1 MPAITS
7 LGIGTNGL
15 DVNSIVSKLTALE
28 RQPLTNLQTQAK
40 IESSQISSFAQVQSE
55 FSALTDAAT
64 AMSTASAWTARNASS
79 SNANAAAISVDST
92 ADATS
97 FTLDV
102 DALAKQQSTAS
113 SPISGAVGAGTLT
126 IRLGKWD
133 AAGTTFT
140 PSASSSDVTVTVGGT
155 DTVATIAAAI
165 NKSNAGV
172 VATAFNDGTQDRLL
186 IRSKDTGATDGFR
199 IQATS
204 TAPNAGGADLTRLAF
219 DPQNSAGVGMATS
232 GNPTQFAS
240 DAIAHINGLKVTSAS
255 NTLTGNIPGVTINL
269 LNTTTTNYDATADTG
284 TKSPLTMTVSENVT
298 PAVQNV
304 QNFVDAYNKLAS
316 DIANL
321 TKYDAATKTPSLFQ
335 GDSSVLG
342 MQSVLRSMVGSSTTG
357 SSVYSRLSDVGIELQ
372 TDGTKLGINTTKLA
386 AAANNGTEL
395 QKFFTTDNKNP
406 LTDGFAIKFKN
417 FGAGVIASGG
427 TVDSKAK
434 SLQDQLKRNG
444 DEQQKVNDRAD
455 ALQARLTAQYSALDG
470 QMASINALAA
480 YVSQQVATW
489 NKSTA

>member
-1 MPAITS
+1 MATITS
-7 LGIGTNGL
+7 LGIGTNGI
-15 DVNSIVSKLTALE
+15 DVNSIVSKLVSLE
-28 RQPLTNLQTQAK
+28 KQPLTNLQTQAK
-40 IESSQISSFAQVQSE
+40 VENSQISSFAKIQSE

-79 SNANAAAISVDST
+79 SNSSAAAISVTST
-92 ADATS
+92 ADPTS
-97 FTLDV
+97 FSLDI
-102 DALAKQQSTAS
+102 DALAKSQSTSS
-113 SPISGAVGAGTLT
+113 SPVSGAVGAGTLT
-126 IRLGKWD
+126 LRLGKWD

-140 PSASSSDVTVTVGGT
+140 PSASSSDISVDVAST
-155 DTVATIAAAI
+155 DTVAMIAAKI

-172 VATAFNDGTQDRLL
+172 VATAFNDGTNDRLL
-186 IRSKDTGATDGFR
+186 IRSSDTGAINGFR

-204 TAPNAGGADLTRLAF
+204 SAPAAGGADLTRLTF
-219 DPQNSAGVGMATS
+219 DPQNSAGVGMAST

-269 LNTTTTNYDATADTG
+269 LNTTTTNYDPVADTG
-284 TKSPLTMTVSENVT
+284 TKSPVTMTVSENVT
-298 PAVQNV
+298 PAVQNI
-304 QNFVDAYNKLAS
+304 QTFVDAYNALAS
-316 DIANL
+316 DLANL

-335 GDSSVLG
+335 GDSSILG
-342 MQSVLRSMVGSSTTG
+342 MQSVLRSMIGSSTNG
-357 SSVYSRLSDVGIELQ
+357 SRVYSRLSDVGIELQ
-372 TDGTKLGINTTKLA
+372 PDGVTLGINTTKLA
-386 AAANNGTEL
+386 VAANNGTEL
-395 QKFFTTDNKNP
+395 QKFFITNNSNP

-417 FGAGVIASGG
+417 FGAGVLATGG
-427 TVDSKAK
+427 TVANKAQ

-470 QMASINALAA
+470 KLASINALAA
-480 YVSQQVATW
+480 YVSQQVTTW